1 MRELIERLHWWKIKL
16 HDKGWRF
23 FFTMLLYEHL
33 LLFFASD
40 MADTNMRN
48 IYLWVGGNK
57 QKIVFT
63 HLLTKLSNWQLKM
76 MRNVIFEQQ
85 CVALFLNNRNKLR
98 KHPCL
103 ICDQMCDGSIQ
114 LWSYFNRL
122 FFSSEKISAL
132 LQINFGNWSPMMH
145 FENKWRTCYCFL
157 LFAADH
163 ERNHFSLYRHST
175 TYWSNLQRWTEKICC
190 TIFTVSTRALF
201 WVQSHIAITAC
212 HLYTHQKTEGT
223 NYIACRKMIYF
234 YFFMLYN
241 FVRIVK

>member
-16 HDKGWRF
+16 HDRGWRF
-23 FFTMLLYEHL
+23 FFTMLFYGHL

-40 MADTNMRN
+40 IADTNMRN
-48 IYLWVGGNK
+48 ICLWVGGNK
-57 QKIVFT
+57 QKKCFT

-85 CVALFLNNRNKLR
+85 CVALFFNNRKKLR

-122 FFSSEKISAL
+122 FSEKISAL

-175 TYWSNLQRWTEKICC
+175 TYSNLQRWTEKICC

-201 WVQSHIAITAC
+201 WVQSHRN
-212 HLYTHQKTEGT
+212 HSLSSVYSPKNRGNELYCLQK
-223 NYIACRKMIYF
+223 NDLF